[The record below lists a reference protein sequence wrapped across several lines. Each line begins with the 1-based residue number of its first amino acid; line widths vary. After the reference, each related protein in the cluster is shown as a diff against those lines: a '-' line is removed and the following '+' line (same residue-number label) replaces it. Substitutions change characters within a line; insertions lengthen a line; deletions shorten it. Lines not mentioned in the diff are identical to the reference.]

1 MPWRAVSPSTRS
13 DMILDGKATADRR
26 LEKLKKEIQVSG
38 ITPRLAT
45 LIVGKDPGSQLY
57 IRMKHRACER
67 VGIGSILV
75 ELPEEATT
83 EDVVEDVRR
92 LGEDPSIDG
101 ILVQLPLP
109 RHVDQEKVIAAIP
122 PEKDVDGFAPLS
134 LGSLLSGNPLFS
146 PCTPLGIMVLLAE
159 YGITAEGSDAVVVGR
174 SLEVGRPMA
183 ILLLNAGATVTICHS
198 KTRDLAE
205 KTRSADILVSA
216 VGKPG
221 FITAP
226 MVREGAV
233 VIDVG
238 ISQVGGKTRGDVD
251 FPAVEPRARA
261 ITPVPGG
268 VGPMTIAMLMENTLK
283 AARGRG
289 CRPAR

>member
-1 MPWRAVSPSTRS
+1 
-13 DMILDGKATADRR
+13 MILDGKATADRR
-26 LEKLKKEIQVSG
+26 LERLKKEIQVSG
-38 ITPRLAT
+38 IIPRLAT
-45 LIVGKDPGSQLY
+45 VIVGKDPGSQLY

-67 VGIGSILV
+67 VGIGSVSV
-75 ELPEEATT
+75 ELPEQATT
-83 EDVVEDVRR
+83 ERVVEEVRR

-101 ILVQLPLP
+101 LLVQLPLP
-109 RHVDQEKVIAAIP
+109 RHVKQEEVIAAIP
-122 PEKDVDGFAPLS
+122 PEKDVDGFTPLS
-134 LGSLLSGNPLFS
+134 LGRLLSGDPFFS
-146 PCTPLGIMVLLAE
+146 PCTPLGVMTLLAE
-159 YGITAEGSDAVVVGR
+159 YGIPVAGSDAVVVGR
-174 SLEVGRPMA
+174 SIEVGRPMA

-205 KTRSADILVSA
+205 KTRSAEILVSA

-221 FITAP
+221 FITGP

-238 ISQVGGKTRGDVD
+238 ISQIGGTTCGDVD
-251 FPAVEPRARA
+251 FATVEPLAQA

-283 AARGRG
+283 AARERA

>member
-1 MPWRAVSPSTRS
+1 
-13 DMILDGKATADRR
+13 MILDGKATAERR
-26 LEKLKKEIQVSG
+26 LGKLKKEIQASG

-45 LIVGKDPGSQLY
+45 LIVGKDPGSRLY
-57 IRMKHRACER
+57 IRLKHQACER
-67 VGIGSILV
+67 VGIGSVSV
-75 ELPEEATT
+75 ELPEQATT
-83 EDVVEDVRR
+83 GRVVEEVRR
-92 LGEDPSIDG
+92 LGKDPSIDG

-109 RHVDQEKVIAAIP
+109 RQVDQEEVIAAIP
-122 PEKDVDGFAPLS
+122 PEKDVDGFTPLS
-134 LGSLLSGNPLFS
+134 LGRLLSCYPCLS
-146 PCTPLGIMVLLAE
+146 PCTPLGVMTLLSE
-159 YGITAEGSDAVVVGR
+159 YGIPVEGSDAVVVGR
-174 SLEVGRPMA
+174 SIEVGRPMA
-183 ILLLNAGATVTICHS
+183 VLLLNAGATVTVCHS

-221 FITAP
+221 FITGR

-238 ISQVGGKTRGDVD
+238 ISEVGGKTCGDVD
-251 FPAVEPRARA
+251 FPAVEPIARA

>member
-1 MPWRAVSPSTRS
+1 
-13 DMILDGKATADRR
+13 MILDGKATAERR
-26 LEKLKKEIQVSG
+26 LGNLKKEIQASG
-38 ITPRLAT
+38 INPRLAT

-67 VGIGSILV
+67 VGIGSVSV
-75 ELPEEATT
+75 ELHENSTT
-83 EDVVEDVRR
+83 GRVVEEVRR
-92 LGEDPSIDG
+92 LGGDPSIDG

-109 RHVDQEKVIAAIP
+109 RQVEQREVIAAIP
-122 PEKDVDGFAPLS
+122 PEKDVDGFTPIS
-134 LGSLLSGNPLFS
+134 LGRLLSGNPSFS
-146 PCTPLGIMVLLAE
+146 PCTPLGVMTLLEE
-159 YGITAEGSDAVVVGR
+159 YGIPVEGSDAVVVGR
-174 SLEVGRPMA
+174 SIEVGRPMA
-183 ILLLNAGATVTICHS
+183 LLLLNAGATVTVCHS
-198 KTRDLAE
+198 KTRDLAG
-205 KTRSADILVSA
+205 KTRSADLLVSA

-221 FITAP
+221 FITGP

-238 ISQVGGKTRGDVD
+238 IGEVGGKTCGDVD
-251 FPAVEPRARA
+251 FQAVGPIARA

-268 VGPMTIAMLMENTLK
+268 VGPMTIAMLTENTLK

>member
-1 MPWRAVSPSTRS
+1 
-13 DMILDGKATADRR
+13 MILDGKGTADRR
-26 LEKLKKEIQVSG
+26 LERLKKEFQVSG
-38 ITPRLAT
+38 NNPRLAT

-67 VGIGSILV
+67 VGIGSVSV
-75 ELPEEATT
+75 ELPEDAAT
-83 EDVVEDVRR
+83 ECVVEEVRR
-92 LGEDPSIDG
+92 LGDDPSIDG

-109 RHVDQEKVIAAIP
+109 RHVEQEKVIAAIP
-122 PEKDVDGFAPLS
+122 PEKDVDGFTPIS
-134 LGSLLSGNPLFS
+134 LGRLLSGNPLFS
-146 PCTPLGIMVLLAE
+146 PCTPLGVMTLLEE
-159 YGITAEGSDAVVVGR
+159 YDIHVEGMDAVVVGR
-174 SLEVGRPMA
+174 SIEVGRPMA
-183 ILLLNAGATVTICHS
+183 ILLLNAGATVTVCHS
-198 KTRDLAE
+198 RTRNLAG
-205 KTRSADILVSA
+205 KTRSAEILVSA

-221 FITAP
+221 FITGP

-233 VIDVG
+233 IIDVG
-238 ISQVGGKTRGDVD
+238 ISHVNGKPCGDVD
-251 FPAVEPRARA
+251 FPAVEPLARA

>member
-1 MPWRAVSPSTRS
+1 MAT
-13 DMILDGKATADRR
+13 ILDGKKCSEMHIELLREQIEDDG
-26 LEKLKKEIQVSG
+26 LH
-38 ITPRLAT
+38 PHLAT
-45 LIVGKDPGSQLY
+45 IIVGNDPASKMY
-57 IRMKHRACER
+57 VRMKHLACER
-67 VGIGSILV
+67 VGIGSVGI
-75 ELPEEATT
+75 ELAGDTTT
-83 EDVVEDVRR
+83 EKVLEKVRQ
-92 LGEDPSIDG
+92 LNADPEIDG

-109 RHVDQEKVIAAIP
+109 ITVEREEVIAAIP
-122 PEKDVDGFAPLS
+122 PEKDVDGFTPLS
-134 LGSLLSGNPLFS
+134 LGRLLSGDPFFS
-146 PCTPLGIMVLLAE
+146 PCTPLGVMTLLAE
-159 YGITAEGSDAVVVGR
+159 YGIPVAGSDAVVVGR
-174 SLEVGRPMA
+174 SIEVGRPMA

-205 KTRSADILVSA
+205 KTRSAEILVSA

-221 FITAP
+221 FITGP

-238 ISQVGGKTRGDVD
+238 ISQIGGTTCGDVD
-251 FPAVEPRARA
+251 FATVEPLAQA

-283 AARGRG
+283 AARERA

>member
-1 MPWRAVSPSTRS
+1 
-13 DMILDGKATADRR
+13 MILDGKATAERR
-26 LEKLKKEIQVSG
+26 LGNLKKEIQASG
-38 ITPRLAT
+38 INPRLAT

-67 VGIGSILV
+67 VGIGSVSV
-75 ELPEEATT
+75 ELHENSTT
-83 EDVVEDVRR
+83 GRVVEEVRR
-92 LGEDPSIDG
+92 LGGDPSIDG

-109 RHVDQEKVIAAIP
+109 RQVEQREVIAAIP
-122 PEKDVDGFAPLS
+122 PEKDVDGFTPIS
-134 LGSLLSGNPLFS
+134 LGRLLSGNPSFS
-146 PCTPLGIMVLLAE
+146 PCTPLGVMTLLEE
-159 YGITAEGSDAVVVGR
+159 YGIPVEGSDAVVVGR
-174 SLEVGRPMA
+174 SIEVGRPMA
-183 ILLLNAGATVTICHS
+183 LLLLNAGATVTVCHS
-198 KTRDLAE
+198 KTRDLAG
-205 KTRSADILVSA
+205 KTRSADLLVSA

-221 FITAP
+221 FITGP

-238 ISQVGGKTRGDVD
+238 IGEVGGKTCGDVD
-251 FPAVEPRARA
+251 FQAVGPIARA